1 MGKKKVRCRGT
12 YSIAFVLTKEVSG
25 EIWGSERGDQQGFR
39 LKGNEEGHGEIH
51 DLIYSRGTIKGN

>member
-25 EIWGSERGDQQGFR
+25 EIWG
-39 LKGNEEGHGEIH
+39 LEGGV
-51 DLIYSRGTIKGN
+51 